1 MSLRSVRF
9 AVDGKPEPK
18 GSARAVKSKSTGR
31 PVLLMGGDKASARR
45 LKSWAT
51 AIGWAARAAWTGPA
65 IAGPVYLSAHF
76 IVPGKATRPPDL
88 DKLQRTVLDALT
100 GIVYVDDAQV
110 VAVEASKDSAAE
122 ATRPIGV
129 TIEIEWDA

>member
-1 MSLRSVRF
+1 MSVREVEF
-9 AVDGKPEPK
+9 RVAGKPEPK
-18 GSARAVKSKSTGR
+18 GSARAVKSRSTCR

-45 LKSWAT
+45 LNSWAT
-51 AIGWAARAAWTGPA
+51 AIGWAARAAWSGPA
-65 IAGPVYLSAHF
+65 VTGPVYLSAHF

-110 VAVEASKDSAAE
+110 VSVEASKDS
-122 ATRPIGV
+122 TDDRRGKIGV
-129 TIEIEWDA
+129 TIEIGWDA

>member
-110 VAVEASKDSAAE
+110 VAIDSEKDGPSKSPGVLIQIYAE
-122 ATRPIGV
+122 L
-129 TIEIEWDA
+129 DA

>member
-9 AVDGKPEPK
+9 AVAGKPEPK
-18 GSARAVKSKSTGR
+18 GSSRAVKSRSTGR
-31 PVLLMGGDKASARR
+31 PVLLMGSDKASARR

-51 AIGWAARAAWTGPA
+51 AVGWAARAAWTGPA

-76 IVPGKATRPPDL
+76 VVPGKATRPPDL
-88 DKLQRTVLDALT
+88 DKLQRTVLDAMT

-110 VAVEASKDSAAE
+110 VSVEASKDS
-122 ATRPIGV
+122 TDDRRGKIGV
-129 TIEIEWDA
+129 TIEIGWDA